1 MSTFRLDTNIQ
12 IKGLWGR
19 LHKKCRTYNLG
30 LVLSLLF
37 VCLSIIAT
45 TARGETHR
53 FKEDQIL
60 KVKISKSGLNRISN
74 PPYKIVQVTGDDSKF
89 RIKYDED
96 GTNIYFMPISKV
108 GEFCEISIK
117 NNAGLVQDLELEVSN
132 IKGKSIII
140 DSKTTS
146 KLEYLELSNISQML
160 RAMRDN
166 AEDKFYVQAHKQK
179 LDNIGSLKVMQQKIY
194 KYKNL
199 VGGVF
204 EIKNPGKKAVQLNL
218 SEFTKRFDNVKASY
232 ADKQIIPPKA
242 ISRVLIVQR
251 VEGSK

>member
-1 MSTFRLDTNIQ
+1 MNTSRLDINIK
-12 IKGLWGR
+12 IKRLWSR
-19 LHKKCRTYNLG
+19 LHNKCRAYNLWV
-30 LVLSLLF
+30 VLSLLF
-37 VCLSIIAT
+37 VCLSISAP

-53 FKEDQIL
+53 YKEDQRL
-60 KVKISKSGLNRISN
+60 KVKISKYGLNRISN

-108 GEFCEISIK
+108 YESCEISIK
-117 NNAGLVQDLELEVSN
+117 NNAGLVQDLELEISN

-140 DSKTTS
+140 DSKTTF
-146 KLEYLELSNISQML
+146 KLENLELSNISQML

-166 AEDKFYVQAHKQK
+166 YADQFYVQTHKQK
-179 LDNIGSLKVMQQKIY
+179 LDNIGSLKVVQQKIY

-204 EIKNPGKKAVQLNL
+204 EINNPSKKAVSLNL

-232 ADKQIIPPKA
+232 ADKQIILPKT

-251 VEGSK
+251 LEGSK